1 VARDLQYVMSV
12 GLIVLAAVI
21 VVTVF
26 VLFGQPLSP

>member
-21 VVTVF
+21 GVTVF